1 VTGIW
6 ASMWIMS
13 RAALLLAGPA
23 INLPSLLVI
32 GRFSSW
38 RVAVALAAVVWGI
51 AATGGVML
59 R

>member
-1 VTGIW
+1 
-6 ASMWIMS
+6 MWIMS
-13 RAALLLAGPA
+13 RAALLFAGPA
-23 INLPSLLVI
+23 INLPSLLVT